1 MSRLSEKA
9 FDAIVSRAIARIPDE
24 IRVHLDNIVITVQ
37 DAPDAE
43 MLDEA
48 GVPPGETLFGLY
60 LGVPLIE
67 RSTFDPS
74 LYPDIIY
81 IFKEPLEQAFP
92 SRRELIEEIEIT
104 VVHEVAH
111 YLGMSDED
119 LDRLGYG

>member
-1 MSRLSEKA
+1 MTKLSEKA
-9 FDAIVSRAIARIPDE
+9 FDEIVSQAIARIPEE
-24 IRVHLDNIVITVQ
+24 IRAHLENIVITVQ
-37 DAPDAE
+37 DEPDDE

-67 RSTFDPS
+67 RSIFDPP
-74 LYPDIIY
+74 LYPDMIY
-81 IFKEPLEQAFP
+81 IFKGPLEAAFS
-92 SRRELIEEIEIT
+92 SRKQLIEEIEIT

-111 YLGMSDED
+111 YLGLSDDD